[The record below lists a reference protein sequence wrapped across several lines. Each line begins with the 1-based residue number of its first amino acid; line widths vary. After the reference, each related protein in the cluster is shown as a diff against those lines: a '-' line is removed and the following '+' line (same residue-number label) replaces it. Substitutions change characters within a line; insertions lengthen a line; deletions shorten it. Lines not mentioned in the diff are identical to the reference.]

1 MSKEKK
7 NIEKKILKILPHLR
21 IQYFN
26 SSDSRWC
33 MGGEKKNNKKE
44 NLKSYLVKK

>member
-33 MGGEKKNNKKE
+33 MGGEKKKKQKRE
-44 NLKSYLVKK
+44 FEELLG